1 MNSFIN
7 FAETKLPKTEFLDSK
22 LNDKHISDKDYDH
35 EKIWENIM
43 ICIYRDLMFC
53 CQQMFLKNMQIY
65 TYNIVK

>member
-1 MNSFIN
+1 MNNFIN

-43 ICIYRDLMFC
+43 ICIYRDLIFC
-53 CQQMFLKNMQIY
+53 C
-65 TYNIVK
+65 